1 MMDQVINTYFSNI
14 PMVLCTD
21 GTFVAAGNPAACA
34 RLKHLSEGESLFE
47 YMSSFDA
54 LCFETAFDC
63 VSQEVSVFSLKG
75 YHGFR
80 YAVAVFQKL
89 MGRRFA
95 AVYLFQNKKDCDIF
109 QRYYKGQAAE
119 GKPSQ
124 NRISAFV
131 SAITGI
137 DAGRIREP
145 EDEGLFDIKTVTVR
159 TLKDMTADCDFLDCE
174 INFVQNK
181 EAESRTCIPS
191 AIGVG
196 NYIKLLMC
204 MIFVLND
211 LTTSR
216 KIEVKLCSYGDAF
229 EIRMATYTEKFPIGV
244 SNLDGLSSSLPG
256 CSTRL
261 TLCRYIAGYCGG
273 ELQARTMHDD
283 TCQFT
288 LSLTLSADIPDD
300 VDLKSRDQFVGYQR
314 LFDRA
319 LQWMRKI
326 S

>member
-1 MMDQVINTYFSNI
+1 
-14 PMVLCTD
+14 
-21 GTFVAAGNPAACA
+21 
-34 RLKHLSEGESLFE
+34 
-47 YMSSFDA
+47 MSSFDA
-54 LCFETAFDC
+54 LCFETAYDC
-63 VSQEVSVFSLKG
+63 VSQDVFTFCLKG

-89 MGRRFA
+89 MGHRFA
-95 AVYLFQNKKDCDIF
+95 AVYLCQNKKCCDVF
-109 QRYYKGQAAE
+109 QKYYKGRSAE

-124 NRISAFV
+124 SKISAFV

-137 DAGRIREP
+137 DADRVMNP
-145 EDEGLFDIKTVTVR
+145 EDEGLFDIKSVTVR
-159 TLKDMTADCDFLDCE
+159 TLKDMAADCDFLDCE
-174 INFVQNK
+174 ISFVQNK
-181 EAESRTCIPS
+181 EAESKTCIPS

-216 KIEVKLCSYGDAF
+216 KIEIKLCSYGDES
-229 EIRMATYTEKFPIGV
+229 EIRMTTYTEKLPVGV
-244 SNLDGLSSSLPG
+244 SNLEGLSSSLPG

-273 ELQARTMHDD
+273 ELQARTMRDD

-288 LSLTLSADIPDD
+288 LSLTLSTDIPDD
-300 VDLKSRDQFVGYQR
+300 VDLKSRDQFIGYQR
-314 LFDRA
+314 LFNRA
-319 LQWMRKI
+319 LQWMRKVG
-326 S
+326 